1 MATSSIFTNV
11 HITTKEGAEKFA
23 RALELAE
30 QDGLWKPDPNVQ
42 VHMLTKD
49 EIRARFERK
58 FGKLTPAEE
67 NA

>member
-30 QDGLWKPDPNVQ
+30 QDGLWRPAPNFKA
-42 VHMLTKD
+42 HFT
-49 EIRARFERK
+49 
-58 FGKLTPAEE
+58 TPEE
-67 NA
+67 NEELMKRWNARHKQGAK

>member
-30 QDGLWKPDPNVQ
+30 QDGLWRPDPNFK
-42 VHMLTKD
+42 VHFTTPEEIEEMFKD
-49 EIRARFERK
+49 WDKKHPETAK
-58 FGKLTPAEE
+58 
-67 NA
+67 

>member
-30 QDGLWKPDPNVQ
+30 QDGLWRPDPNFK
-42 VHMLTKD
+42 VHTLTKD
-49 EIRARFERK
+49 EIRARFEHK
-58 FGKLTPAEE
+58 FGKLPTAGEK
-67 NA
+67 A